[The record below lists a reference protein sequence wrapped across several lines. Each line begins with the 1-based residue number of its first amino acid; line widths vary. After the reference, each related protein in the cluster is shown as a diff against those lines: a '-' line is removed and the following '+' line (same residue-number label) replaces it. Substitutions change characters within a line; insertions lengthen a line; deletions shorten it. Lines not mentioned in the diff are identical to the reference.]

1 MYRLDS
7 PLLESRFDRTP
18 WKITGNLDLTS
29 LLFRTV
35 ISAMTEV
42 TDIKGGLPEA
52 VRRFV
57 LEWGN
62 LGERW
67 GVNRSVSQIHALL
80 YASKQ
85 PLSAEEIA
93 DTLGIA
99 RSNVSN
105 SLKELQSWN
114 IIRSVPILGDRR
126 TFYTAETD
134 LWNLMARIAAGRK
147 ARELDPAAEALR
159 ECVEMSRDDE
169 TVEPVVQLRLREM
182 LDFVERTS
190 RWYDQMIALPRS
202 TMITLMK
209 LGGGVA
215 RLIDRS
221 GRKSRD

>member
-1 MYRLDS
+1 
-7 PLLESRFDRTP
+7 
-18 WKITGNLDLTS
+18 
-29 LLFRTV
+29 
-35 ISAMTEV
+35 MTEI
-42 TDIKGGLPEA
+42 TEIKDSVPEA

-85 PLSAEEIA
+85 PLAAEDIA
-93 DTLGIA
+93 DVLGIA

-105 SLKELQSWN
+105 SLRELQSWN

-126 TFYTAETD
+126 TFYNAETD
-134 LWNLMARIAAGRK
+134 LWVLVSRIAAGRK
-147 ARELDPAAEALR
+147 ARELDPAAAALR

-169 TVEPVVQLRLREM
+169 SVDPVVQLRLREM
-182 LDFVERTS
+182 LDFVERLS

-202 TMITLMK
+202 TIVTLMK
-209 LGGGVA
+209 LGGGIA
-215 RLIDRS
+215 RLLDRG
-221 GRKSRD
+221 GRKSRDLS

>member
-1 MYRLDS
+1 MQLQDGI
-7 PLLESRFDRTP
+7 LV
-18 WKITGNLDLTS
+18 LTNQ
-29 LLFRTV
+29 LFSSV
-35 ISAMTEV
+35 ISVMTEL
-42 TDIKGGLPEA
+42 TDTRELLPET

-80 YASKQ
+80 YASKH
-85 PLSAEEIA
+85 PLAAEDIA

-105 SLKELQSWN
+105 SLRELQTWN

-134 LWNLMARIAAGRK
+134 LWNLVSRIAAGRK
-147 ARELDPAAEALR
+147 ARELDPAAAALR
-159 ECVEMSRDDE
+159 ECVEMSRDDKN
-169 TVEPVVQLRLREM
+169 VDPVVQLRLREM
-182 LDFVERTS
+182 LEFVERIS

-202 TMITLMK
+202 TIATLIK
-209 LGGGVA
+209 LGGGIG
-215 RLIDRS
+215 RLLDR
-221 GRKSRD
+221 GGKKNRDLL